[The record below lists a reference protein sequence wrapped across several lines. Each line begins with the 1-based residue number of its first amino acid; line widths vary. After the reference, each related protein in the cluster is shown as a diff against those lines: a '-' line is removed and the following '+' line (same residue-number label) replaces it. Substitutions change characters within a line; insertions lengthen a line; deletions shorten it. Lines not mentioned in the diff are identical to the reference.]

1 MAILSGCEDKYKTPV
16 PEDRICPVC
25 GKEVEV
31 FTSMGRV
38 ISDTACTC
46 GYVWKAEELPTLEV
60 ERKEEE
66 A

>member
-1 MAILSGCEDKYKTPV
+1 
-16 PEDRICPVC
+16 
-25 GKEVEV
+25 
-31 FTSMGRV
+31 MGRV

-46 GYVWKAEELPTLEV
+46 GYVWKAEELPTLKV